1 MSVTSRIGPAR
12 TRAVAG
18 AVALLAVTASACST
32 SSNAKAGSGGSTA
45 TSSKPSA
52 PPGTV
57 HVLYAGSLVKLMEDD
72 LGPKFAKASGAK
84 FSGYG
89 AGSSAIAKEITGK
102 VRSGDVFIS
111 ATPDVNDTLEGS
123 KNGDWVTWYVNF
135 AKAPLLI
142 GYNPKS
148 KFAADLKSK
157 PWYDVITEKGIRVGR
172 TDPKLDPKGKLTA
185 KAFDQAASKSGDKD
199 FVSKV
204 DKSVAVYPEET
215 LVGRLQSGQLD
226 AGFFY
231 ANEAKEQHIPTVSLG
246 DIKLSA
252 SYTITT
258 LNHSKNPSSGLA
270 FVEYLLGPAGKQI
283 LTQHGLSVRPYTAG
297 GDKNALPADLKPA
310 VH

>member
-1 MSVTSRIGPAR
+1 MAKLAVR
-12 TRAVAG
+12 TRAAAAGVLALATVAG
-18 AVALLAVTASACST
+18 CST
-32 SSNAKAGSGGSTA
+32 SSNADKSGNA
-45 TSSKPSA
+45 PSSKAA

-57 HVLYAGSLVKLMEDD
+57 HVLYAGSLVNLMEHD
-72 LGPKFAKASGAK
+72 LGPAFAKASGAK
-84 FSGYG
+84 YDGYG
-89 AGSSAIAKEITGK
+89 AGSAQVAKEITGK

-111 ATPDVNDTLEGS
+111 AKPDVNDDLEGA
-123 KNGDWVTWYVNF
+123 KNGDWVTWYVTF

-172 TDPKLDPKGKLTA
+172 TDPTLDPKGKLTVQ
-185 KAFDQAASKSGDKD
+185 AFQQAATKSG
-199 FVSKV
+199 
-204 DKSVAVYPEET
+204 KSGFEAAAEKASTVYPEET

-231 ANEAKEQHIPTVSLG
+231 ANEAQEQKIPTVSLAP
-246 DIKLSA
+246 IALSA
-252 SYTITT
+252 TYTVTT
-258 LNHSKNPSSGLA
+258 LNHAKNPSSGLA
-270 FVEYLLGPAGKQI
+270 FVEYLLGPQGKQI
-283 LTQHGLSVRPYTAG
+283 LAKHGLTVLPYTAG